1 MPSSRLVLAEYFNIH
16 DVIRSRSHTHPPRLL
31 RAFSETRDL
40 TPGVSKRVE
49 LTLDRIPV
57 SYWDERIGRWVI
69 EHGEHGVSVGPS
81 SGSVLP
87 LTESSMVDKTG
98 VEWVV
103 EMCLLRRRVVVRGGT
118 PLKPEFIEN
127 VIDLSCHPQN
137 EHN

>member
-40 TPGVSKRVE
+40 APGVSKRVE

-69 EHGEHGVSVGPS
+69 EHGEHGERWAEQRLRVALDGELHGGQDWSRMGCGDVPVATS
-81 SGSVLP
+81 SCCS
-87 LTESSMVDKTG
+87 
-98 VEWVV
+98 W
-103 EMCLLRRRVVVRGGT
+103 R
-118 PLKPEFIEN
+118 
-127 VIDLSCHPQN
+127 
-137 EHN
+137 